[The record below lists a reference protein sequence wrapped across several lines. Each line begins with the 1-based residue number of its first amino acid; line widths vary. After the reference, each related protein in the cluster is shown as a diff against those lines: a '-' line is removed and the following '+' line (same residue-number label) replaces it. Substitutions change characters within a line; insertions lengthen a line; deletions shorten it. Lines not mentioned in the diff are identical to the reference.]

1 MPDFFI
7 KPIFWN
13 TLGYKKPSGF
23 KARSG
28 YPAENGFGHEEW
40 NNSKKMLF
48 VEDGVQYRAFHTERM
63 RMQIPEASASF
74 VFLISSHDG
83 VQDLVGIAGN
93 ATCLI
98 VAERRRRKLAKKL
111 NLDKLWRQTWKVD
124 SVRSAFEDDKD
135 AFREVWERDVRWIPN
150 WICPDEMFLW
160 LETPINIKPHAP
172 EIVGKSAFS
181 YRYSAFKRIDARCAL
196 AIMDCVPENDRST
209 TWQRLVSTVRNC
221 DPLSQYRDLE
231 DIRKKSGP
239 STTAREAMTQ
249 ARIGQGAFRRELEA
263 RWGSR
268 CAVTGIG
275 IRETLIASHI
285 KDWKSSSNN
294 ERLDKNNG
302 LLLAA
307 HIDALFDK
315 GLISFD
321 DCGYMLVSQRVSK
334 SERKRLGIP
343 KPLRCKL
350 CNGEREYLSIHRRN
364 HGFALRSKARS
375 P

>member
-1 MPDFFI
+1 M
-7 KPIFWN
+7 
-13 TLGYKKPSGF
+13 PSGKF
-23 KARSG
+23 GSEMLGGSRIGFVLTRCFSG
-28 YPAENGFGHEEW
+28 W
-40 NNSKKMLF
+40 RRLL
-48 VEDGVQYRAFHTERM
+48 T
-63 RMQIPEASASF
+63 
-74 VFLISSHDG
+74 LSHM
-83 VQDLVGIAGN
+83 
-93 ATCLI
+93 
-98 VAERRRRKLAKKL
+98 RRKLL
-111 NLDKLWRQTWKVD
+111 ENLHFPTG
-124 SVRSAFEDDKD
+124 
-135 AFREVWERDVRWIPN
+135 
-150 WICPDEMFLW
+150 
-160 LETPINIKPHAP
+160 
-172 EIVGKSAFS
+172 IVLL
-181 YRYSAFKRIDARCAL
+181 RIDARCAL

-285 KDWKSSSNN
+285 KDWKSSSIN

-302 LLLAA
+302 LFPAA

-364 HGFALRSKARS
+364 QGFASRSKARS